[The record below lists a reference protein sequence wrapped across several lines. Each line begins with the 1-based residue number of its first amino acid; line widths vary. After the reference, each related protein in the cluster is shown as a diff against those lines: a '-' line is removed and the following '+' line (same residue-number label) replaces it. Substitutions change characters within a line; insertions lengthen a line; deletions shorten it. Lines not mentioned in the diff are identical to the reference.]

1 MKLLIAF
8 ILGVLAGDAATIFSM
23 AMAGSAKERDDLKEE
38 KK

>member
-38 KK
+38 KE